1 MGNRGYRVPHTPGGL
16 WELSSTPL
24 STTGSC
30 IFPHMVGGN
39 GGCLCGKKKSRKV
52 VNWSERRGMAPIGH
66 TPPSLL
72 PQSPLLPSLYYP
84 HNPNSQ
90 FLEEFHTSVSTR
102 KAENGGVPCFRLIIP
117 PTAASG
123 VLSAVGGRRG
133 DVASCTG
140 HPPHSWR
147 AGRDRGTFPSCDSDC
162 RVFMQWPILTLCS
175 SGTLGPKRWGKGLAS
190 TRDVPKVGGLGAHP
204 HAPLCPLCYRR
215 SEGKRVPG
223 P

>member
-30 IFPHMVGGN
+30 IFPHMLGGN

-90 FLEEFHTSVSTR
+90 FLKEFHTSVSTR
-102 KAENGGVPCFRLIIP
+102 KAENGGVPCVFGSSSPLLPHLGCFLQWGEGGEMWPHALGIL
-117 PTAASG
+117 PT
-123 VLSAVGGRRG
+123 
-133 DVASCTG
+133 
-140 HPPHSWR
+140 
-147 AGRDRGTFPSCDSDC
+147 
-162 RVFMQWPILTLCS
+162 
-175 SGTLGPKRWGKGLAS
+175 
-190 TRDVPKVGGLGAHP
+190 VGGLAGIGAP
-204 HAPLCPLCYRR
+204 SQAVTQTAGYSC
-215 SEGKRVPG
+215 SGQF
-223 P
+223 